1 MKSNVVAIRL
11 KNYKAFQDTG
21 WIEFRP
27 LTILLGYNS
36 NGKSTLLKSLH
47 LIKKCYEKYQAG
59 IEFPP
64 FSVGDEEDGGFNDF
78 AYKGKTD
85 NVKNIEF
92 SFRIRCSDD
101 EIVDSLEALIDIDNA
116 KEFFFEYTISARRN
130 LKKNDVYV
138 NLISFKITDK
148 VLYECLYKEN
158 GDFDVSSDVFV
169 GENGKCELPMLFEI
183 KNTFFLANL
192 PEEKYPQWISKQKYS
207 DRIGPEQRF
216 ILQFLQGEFIGMV
229 NQALID
235 FAIRFDYIMPM
246 RTLPKRYMNLIATSN
261 RDVGITGNNTYNIL
275 YQIEAYGDE
284 DNKNKIQ
291 RWLSLFG
298 YEYRWKIIKANYGEF
313 ILHDIEKGFDVN
325 IVDIGFGIS
334 QILPIIVACVQ
345 SKEGILAIDSPEA
358 HLHSSVQ
365 SEIADMFIDASKEK
379 KLFLETHSENILLR
393 IQRRI
398 AEKKFNQD
406 DVALYFIENKQQSVS
421 CKELKISAEGDILD
435 PPDEFKNFFSAAYND
450 ALATML
456 LKGAGK

>member
-1 MKSNVVAIRL
+1 MCR
-11 KNYKAFQDTG
+11 
-21 WIEFRP
+21 
-27 LTILLGYNS
+27 
-36 NGKSTLLKSLH
+36 
-47 LIKKCYEKYQAG
+47 
-59 IEFPP
+59 
-64 FSVGDEEDGGFNDF
+64 
-78 AYKGKTD
+78 
-85 NVKNIEF
+85 
-92 SFRIRCSDD
+92 
-101 EIVDSLEALIDIDNA
+101 
-116 KEFFFEYTISARRN
+116 
-130 LKKNDVYV
+130 
-138 NLISFKITDK
+138 
-148 VLYECLYKEN
+148 
-158 GDFDVSSDVFV
+158 
-169 GENGKCELPMLFEI
+169 
-183 KNTFFLANL
+183 
-192 PEEKYPQWISKQKYS
+192 
-207 DRIGPEQRF
+207 RF